1 MIENFRWR
9 TPAPFTMIN
18 LSSNNTRLICQ
29 TRVKSFCSNFVVISN
44 LKWRQNYYKMI
55 YSNFVVIWNDDKIT
69 TNWLYLYFL
78 DWTFSPILAQYVLHT
93 FVNSM
98 DCQTN
103 TDHDWNYNEWSK
115 QSIWTEYK
123 AHSYLTYILFGV
135 RQNANLFEVFG
146 SNEYFAEQW
155 VWFMK

>member
-1 MIENFRWR
+1 M
-9 TPAPFTMIN
+9 
-18 LSSNNTRLICQ
+18 
-29 TRVKSFCSNFVVISN
+29 
-44 LKWRQNYYKMI
+44 
-55 YSNFVVIWNDDKIT
+55 
-69 TNWLYLYFL
+69 YLRDLQKGTYVYFL
-78 DWTFSPILAQYVLHT
+78 DWTFFPILAQYVLHT

-135 RQNANLFEVFG
+135 RQNANLFEVF
-146 SNEYFAEQW
+146 SVLMNILLSSEYDLWNKINSSKGLNPVQIEILFKIWSWEIHFKLKFCW
-155 VWFMK
+155 VMILKWTKFRQSVT